1 MTPRLKRRGVVI
13 ETEIEY
19 RVGPYFVLAVNIQSI
34 DWRKLVRA
42 TYRDAAQRQAL
53 NVANNER
60 SSSESSASAPPPT
73 RGSPAKVPGRER
85 LSWRHV
91 QSLWN
96 LSLFDMIERTMVVL
110 HNVHYLIY
118 LPLCWVAYYC
128 LCGSAIRQFILSSVA
143 DEIFYYVEEKGMEM
157 DIKVCRAET
166 QAALM
171 LSALREIRADGQDQK
186 QKQQQ
191 SAEAAQGKNLLGPL
205 MGSAVAA
212 DQGPA
217 PPPPDNFTMPEN
229 LEFIGLEI
237 DLPVGFQRMRWAFLS
252 KRSEFVTEALY
263 KVEAKYENSVMGEWS
278 KFADYIGEPK
288 LPDDI
293 NSLDFV
299 GAEKEG
305 EYLMPKSAFVSANMC
320 YETHYLLAYN
330 DYCFCLK
337 KRGKNRFHVL
347 GPVHFVASTLCSD
360 LWFMLSLS
368 IARNPDA
375 PFGKTFIAWTQYLV
389 VNTGN
394 NSCRLTCSVQPEF
407 PNGEPMVSRQIRSGM
422 RAGTGELFVLLG
434 ETVAKYADEYA

>member
-42 TYRDAAQRQAL
+42 TYRDAAQRQAH
-53 NVANNER
+53 NVVNNER
-60 SSSESSASAPPPT
+60 NSTESSVAPPPA
-73 RGSPAKVPGRER
+73 RAPPAKVPGRTR

-166 QAALM
+166 QAAFM

-191 SAEAAQGKNLLGPL
+191 SADATQGKNLLGPL
-205 MGSAVAA
+205 MGPAVAS

-217 PPPPDNFTMPEN
+217 PPPPDNFPMPEN

-263 KVEAKYENSVMGEWS
+263 KAEAKYENSVMGEWS
-278 KFADYIGEPK
+278 KFPDYIGEPK

-293 NSLDFV
+293 NPLDFV

-347 GPVHFVASTLCSD
+347 V
-360 LWFMLSLS
+360 LS
-368 IARNPDA
+368 
-375 PFGKTFIAWTQYLV
+375 
-389 VNTGN
+389 
-394 NSCRLTCSVQPEF
+394 
-407 PNGEPMVSRQIRSGM
+407 VSLQ
-422 RAGTGELFVLLG
+422 VLLRSYLLL
-434 ETVAKYADEYA
+434 VFAMPI

>member
-1 MTPRLKRRGVVI
+1 MVI

-42 TYRDAAQRQAL
+42 TYRDAAQRQAQ
-53 NVANNER
+53 NVVPGA
-60 SSSESSASAPPPT
+60 ESSVSVPPARAT
-73 RGSPAKVPGRER
+73 TPAKIPERRER
-85 LSWRHV
+85 LLWRHV

-110 HNVHYLIY
+110 HNVHYLVY
-118 LPLCWVAYYC
+118 LPLCWLAYYC

-157 DIKVCRAET
+157 DIKVCRADT
-166 QAALM
+166 QAAFM

-191 SAEAAQGKNLLGPL
+191 STEAAQGKNLLRPL
-205 MGSAVAA
+205 MGPAVAA
-212 DQGPA
+212 DRGPA
-217 PPPPDNFTMPEN
+217 PPPPDNFTVPEN

-278 KFADYIGEPK
+278 KFPDYIGEPK

-293 NSLDFV
+293 NPVDFV

-337 KRGKNRFHVL
+337 KRGKNPTFSVL
-347 GPVHFVASTLCSD
+347 C
-360 LWFMLSLS
+360 LSLQLLCVLTCIVIS
-368 IARNPDA
+368 MPIARNPDA